1 MREISAAL
9 NSQRSQIQAL
19 TAMVPSLD
27 ATLQRLQ
34 ALGATIETVLDI
46 GACEGNW
53 TRSAKRTLPTARYT
67 LVEPL
72 QYDKLTDDDLADCIV
87 HQALLYCHGEFWH
100 WASSHVHVLCPLP
113 SAAVCMPSALFRLP
127 LPYTHSSLL
136 VLPCHS
142 EEAEVDWYELRNT
155 GDSIYK
161 ERTLAYEN
169 VTPQRRMAVTLATLL
184 GEDSAFDLI
193 KLDVQGAELDVM
205 RGGEAIMRRA
215 SFVLLEVPFMGQ
227 YNAGSPSFLEVIAYM
242 DTLGFVPFDILEL
255 HHEVSVLLQCDIM
268 FVRRDHAVASR
279 AQRHIENFKV
289 VDSQP
294 QHHQP
299 AAGDPVLS

>member
-1 MREISAAL
+1 MAAPQITMREISAAL
-9 NSQRSQIQAL
+9 DSQRSQIQAL

-27 ATLQRLQ
+27 ATLQRMQ
-34 ALGATIETVLDI
+34 ALGARIETVLDI

-53 TRSAKRTLPTARYT
+53 TRSARRTLPNARYT

-72 QYDKLTDDDLADCIV
+72 QYDKLTDADMADCKV
-87 HQALLYCHGEFWH
+87 HQALLYNCE
-100 WASSHVHVLCPLP
+100 
-113 SAAVCMPSALFRLP
+113 
-127 LPYTHSSLL
+127 T
-136 VLPCHS
+136 
-142 EEAEVDWYELRNT
+142 EVDWYELRNT

-161 ERTLAYEN
+161 ECTLAYEN
-169 VTPQRRMAVTLATLL
+169 VTAQRRMAVTLATLL
-184 GEDSAFDLI
+184 GKDSTFDLI

-205 RGGEAIMRRA
+205 RGGEDVMRRA

-255 HHEVSVLLQCDIM
+255 HREVSVLLQCDIM
-268 FVRRDHAVASR
+268 FVRRDHTVASR

-289 VDSQP
+289 VEPQP
-294 QHHQP
+294 QHQQP
-299 AAGDPVLS
+299 AGDPVLS